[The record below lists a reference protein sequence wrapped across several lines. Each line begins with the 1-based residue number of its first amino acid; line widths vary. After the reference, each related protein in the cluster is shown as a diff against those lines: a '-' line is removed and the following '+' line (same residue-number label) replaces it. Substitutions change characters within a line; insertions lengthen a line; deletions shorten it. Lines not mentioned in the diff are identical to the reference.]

1 MKRLIIVVEGDT
13 EKEFVDKVLSPYLY
27 SKGLL
32 SVNCFKIKH
41 TRGGL
46 TKYQHLKTD
55 LINCVYEKNVVVTT
69 LIDFYALPKDFPK
82 YEEAKKIINKVE
94 RLVFL
99 ENAISVDLESEK
111 GESFPN
117 LLPYIQLHEFE
128 ALVFSSI
135 DAIKSLYSN
144 EDAKLN
150 ELEQIILAYPNPE
163 DINDSPQTAPS
174 KRLINNQLI
183 KGYNKVNDGIMIIE
197 EAGID
202 TVLQKCSRFKTWVE
216 ALIEK
221 VKQGN

>member
-1 MKRLIIVVEGDT
+1 MKRLIIIVEGDT

-27 SKGLL
+27 GKGLQ

-46 TKYQHLKTD
+46 TKYRHLKTD
-55 LINCVYEKNVVVTT
+55 LINCVYENNVLVST

-82 YEEAKKIINKVE
+82 YEESKRIVNKAD
-94 RLVFL
+94 RLSFL
-99 ENAISVDLESEK
+99 EKAIIEDLEIEK
-111 GESFPN
+111 GQVFPY

-135 DAIKSLYSN
+135 NAIKSLYSN

-150 ELEQIILAYPNPE
+150 ELEQIISEYPNPE
-163 DINDSPQTAPS
+163 DINDSPQTVPS
-174 KRLINNQLI
+174 KRLKNNQLI

-197 EAGID
+197 EAGIE
-202 TVLQKCSRFKTWVE
+202 TVLSKCPRFKTWVE
-216 ALIEK
+216 TLIEK
-221 VKQGN
+221 VNE

>member
-27 SKGLL
+27 AKGLL

-41 TRGGL
+41 TKGGL

-55 LINCVYEKNVVVTT
+55 LIKCVYESNVLVST

-82 YEEAKKIINKVE
+82 YEEAKTIVNRTN
-94 RLVFL
+94 RLGFL
-99 ENAISVDLESEK
+99 EKAIVEDLEAEK

-144 EDAKLN
+144 EDAKFN
-150 ELEQIILAYPNPE
+150 ELEQIIAAYPNPE
-163 DINDSPQTAPS
+163 DINDGPQTAPS
-174 KRLINNQLI
+174 KRLKNNQLI
-183 KGYNKVNDGIMIIE
+183 RGYNKVNDGIMIIE

-202 TVLQKCSRFKTWVE
+202 IVLSKCPKFKTWVE

-221 VKQGN
+221 VKE

>member
-13 EKEFVDKVLSPYLY
+13 EKEFIDTVLSPYLY
-27 SKGLL
+27 TKGLL
-32 SVNCFKIKH
+32 SVSCFKIKH
-41 TRGGL
+41 TKGGL

-55 LINCVYEKNVVVTT
+55 LINCVYESNVLVTT

-82 YEEAKKIINKVE
+82 YEEAKTIVDRAD
-94 RLVFL
+94 RLAFL
-99 ENAISVDLESEK
+99 EKAIIEDLKTEK
-111 GESFPN
+111 EKEFLN

-144 EDAKLN
+144 EDAKFN
-150 ELEQIILAYPNPE
+150 ELERIISEYPNPE

-174 KRLINNQLI
+174 KRLKNDQLI
-183 KGYNKVNDGIMIIE
+183 IGYNKVNDGIMIIK

-202 TVLQKCSRFKTWVE
+202 TVLLKCPRFKSWVE
-216 ALIEK
+216 TLIEK
-221 VKQGN
+221 AKE

>member
-13 EKEFVDKVLSPYLY
+13 EKEFIDKVLSPYLFA
-27 SKGLL
+27 KGLR

-41 TRGGL
+41 TKGGL

-55 LINCVYEKNVVVTT
+55 LINCVYESNVLVST

-82 YEEAKKIINKVE
+82 YEEAKAIVNRAS
-94 RLVFL
+94 RLAFL
-99 ENAISVDLESEK
+99 EKAIVEDLEAEK
-111 GESFPN
+111 GKAFSN

-144 EDAKLN
+144 EDAKFG
-150 ELEQIILAYPNPE
+150 ELEQIIAAYPNPE
-163 DINDSPQTAPS
+163 DINDSPRTAPS
-174 KRLINNQLI
+174 KRLKNNQLI
-183 KGYNKVNDGIMIIE
+183 RGYNKVNDGIMIIE

-202 TVLQKCSRFKTWVE
+202 NILSKCSRFKTWVE
-216 ALIEK
+216 TLIEK
-221 VKQGN
+221 AKE

>member
-27 SKGLL
+27 GKGLQ

-55 LINCVYEKNVVVTT
+55 LINCVYESNVLVST

-82 YEEAKKIINKVE
+82 NEESKKIVNKGD
-94 RLVFL
+94 RLSFL
-99 ENAISVDLESEK
+99 ERAITEDLETEK
-111 GESFPN
+111 GQAFPH

-144 EDAKLN
+144 EDAKFN
-150 ELEQIILAYPNPE
+150 ALEQIITAYPNPE

-174 KRLINNQLI
+174 KRLKNNQLI
-183 KGYNKVNDGIMIIE
+183 KGYNKINDGIMIIE
-197 EAGID
+197 EAGIE
-202 TVLQKCSRFKTWVE
+202 TILSKCPRFKTWVE
-216 ALIEK
+216 TLIEK
-221 VKQGN
+221 VSE